1 VIPEFDD
8 FGAKAEGKEDLDEEE
23 DAGINVLKD
32 DLDDDE
38 DQGSRLR
45 GINKC

>member
-1 VIPEFDD
+1 MIPEFDD
-8 FGAKAEGKEDLDEEE
+8 FGAKAEGKDDVDEEE
-23 DAGINVLKD
+23 DLGNVLKD

-45 GINKC
+45 GINKR